1 MEVVH
6 MSTFPNL
13 SQYFNVLQ
21 DDLLDDDDDDS
32 LFFLVRDREED
43 EQRGA
48 EQVEEGQR
56 EEQQLQHQC
65 QCQGRR
71 IRRTEGSSTEEEVE
85 PSEPRH
91 FIFATRAVR
100 GIHENDD
107 GGETAF
113 GGGQETLGH
122 QQCRSSHTGEI
133 IVRQFSRR
141 SSEIVIFLHRPKY
154 ARLKTSWYRPN
165 KLSNLPDFRIRERRD
180 DPNQWNLLCLA
191 ATTGKANL

>member
-21 DDLLDDDDDDS
+21 DDLLDDDNDDS

-56 EEQQLQHQC
+56 EEQQLQHQR

-71 IRRTEGSSTEEEVE
+71 IRRTEGSSTEEEVK
-85 PSEPRH
+85 PSQSRH
-91 FIFATRAVR
+91 FIFATRSVR

-107 GGETAF
+107 GGETTF
-113 GGGQETLGH
+113 GIGQKTLGH

-141 SSEIVIFLHRPKY
+141 CSEIVIFLHRPKY
-154 ARLKTSWYRPN
+154 ARVKTSWYRPN
-165 KLSNLPDFRIRERRD
+165 KLSNLPDFRIREWRD
-180 DPNQWNLLCLA
+180 DPDQWNLLCLA
-191 ATTGKANL
+191 ATTGKATL